1 MLRVEAST
9 LVVGGVG
16 VIVLVVVVGRYWFTG
31 QQGSRGC
38 DLVVDSAFH
47 VANCCSIG
55 QSGNGL

>member
-1 MLRVEAST
+1 M
-9 LVVGGVG
+9 VGGVG